1 MSAPRK
7 WRAALQP
14 VRLTLCLCLCCVSA
28 CARVPVCVSICQSEQ
43 NRVVVRDSES
53 LDVLRTYS
61 CLDGVSEL
69 AWSPDSEYLLASQ
82 LKRKIVQVFSVA
94 DPSWTCKIDEALA
107 GLTHACWAPDSRHI
121 LTRSE
126 YNLRLSIWSL
136 VRKQVTYIRTPKLM
150 AALAGSSDDAPVLG
164 GNAGIRF
171 SNGGTLLAVLSRVE
185 CKDVLSIYSV
195 AADAASPT
203 GGWDLLKQFHIDT
216 DDCVQIEWAPNDA
229 HILCVDSALQYNIA
243 VYTPSGQKLASHR
256 AYEHA
261 LGVKGAGQGVRWS
274 PHNSFLAI
282 GSYDQNVRIFN
293 NATWTLVHSYVHS
306 SAAVNALAGS
316 AAARAKQSSNLV
328 LYVEKPLQPNHAVSK
343 LALATGA
350 DPDKENTLNPLDETA
365 VDASVAGDDLE
376 ASMRST
382 IGQLK
387 GLSVAGAAAKKKPAP
402 GAVGAKAKPAAA
414 RPGSAAASK
423 SKLSSSS
430 SSSSAL
436 TSRSRAASSAA
447 SAEVEK
453 ATISVPSK
461 CQPTRHRTVQAS
473 S

>member
-1 MSAPRK
+1 VAIC
-7 WRAALQP
+7 
-14 VRLTLCLCLCCVSA
+14 LTLCRRLPCLRV
-28 CARVPVCVSICQSEQ
+28 RVPLFVPLCQSEQ

-61 CLDGVSEL
+61 CLDVVSEL
-69 AWSPDSEYLLASQ
+69 SWSPDSEYLLASQ

-150 AALAGSSDDAPVLG
+150 AALAGSSEDAPVLG
-164 GNAGIRF
+164 GNGGVRF
-171 SNGGTLLAVLSRVE
+171 SNGGTLIAVLSRVE

-216 DDCVQIEWAPNDA
+216 DDCVQIEWSPNDA

-261 LGVKGAGQGVRWS
+261 LGVKGSGQGVRWS

-306 SAAVNALAGS
+306 SAAVNALAGP

-328 LYVEKPLQPNHAVSK
+328 LYVEKPLQPNNVVSK
-343 LALATGA
+343 LALGLGA

-365 VDASVAGDDLE
+365 ADASVAGDDLE

-387 GLSVAGAAAKKKPAP
+387 GLGVAGAAAKKKPAP

-414 RPGSAAASK
+414 ARPGSAAASK
-423 SKLSSSS
+423 SKLSSS

-461 CQPTRHRTVQAS
+461 CQTARRKQTGGECTG
-473 S
+473 